1 MKIPSPEHA
10 ALTHQA
16 ALLDLVSKVGVLR
29 PIDLTE
35 QGIPRD
41 YLRRLVQEGRLKRI
55 ERGLYVL
62 ANAQI
67 TEYYPLVAATRRVP
81 HGTMCLLSAL
91 TFHGLTLRPPEE
103 VWLAIDRNAHA
114 PQTIHLPI
122 RIVRFSG
129 LACTYGVET
138 HRVGGIPIRVYSPAK
153 TVADCF
159 KYRYKLGLDVAREA
173 LREAWYTR
181 RVTLSELWEAA
192 RVCRVTTSMRP
203 YLEMLG
209 T

>member
-1 MKIPSPEHA
+1 MDLASKI
-10 ALTHQA
+10 
-16 ALLDLVSKVGVLR
+16 GVLR
-29 PIDLTE
+29 PADLTK

-41 YLRRLVQEGRLKRI
+41 YLRRLVQEGELKRV
-55 ERGLYVL
+55 ERGLYIL
-62 ANAQI
+62 ANARN
-67 TEYYPLVAATRRVP
+67 TEYYPLLAATRRVP
-81 HGTMCLLSAL
+81 HGTVCLLSAL
-91 TFHGLTLRPPEE
+91 AFHGLTLHPPEE
-103 VWLAIDRNAHA
+103 VWLAIDRNAHS
-114 PQTIHLPI
+114 PQTVRLPV

-138 HRVGGIPIRVYSPAK
+138 HQVGGISIRVYSPAK

-159 KYRYKLGLDVAREA
+159 KYRYKLGLDVARQA

-192 RVCRVTTSMRP
+192 RVCRVTSSMSA
-203 YLEMLG
+203 YLEVLG